1 MKGLVVKKFVPE
13 SETKEQ
19 SPQATIFQIDSSPDT
34 VGKKSRKP
42 SDHLED
48 YVNFCT
54 FKEIY
59 KKLSFEDEYEVGP
72 KIG

>member
-1 MKGLVVKKFVPE
+1 
-13 SETKEQ
+13 
-19 SPQATIFQIDSSPDT
+19 